1 MSRRAT
7 VRQVQY
13 LDAMGIQSWQLRR
26 AAGQN
31 PDAAQPEKQGDTV
44 AHLDWDALQQRV
56 SGCTQCALHRSRTQ
70 TVFGVGDR
78 NADWLIIGEAPG
90 KDEDLEGEP
99 FVGRAGQLL
108 NSMLLA
114 IGLKRDQV
122 YITNIVKCHPP
133 ENRDPKSEETVCC
146 EPFLLRQ
153 IDLVQPKMILALGRV
168 AAQSLLRSKLPLGK
182 LRGSVHSF
190 RDTGIPLIAT
200 WHPAYL
206 IRTPSE
212 KRSAWEDL
220 KLARRSVER
229 AS

>member
-7 VRQVQY
+7 VRQLQY
-13 LDAMGIQSWQLRR
+13 LDAMGIQPWQL
-26 AAGQN
+26 
-31 PDAAQPEKQGDTV
+31 QPEKQGDTV

-56 SGCTQCALHRSRTQ
+56 SGCTRCELHCSRTQ

-90 KDEDLEGEP
+90 KNEDLQGEP

-133 ENRDPKSEETVCC
+133 DNRDPKSEETACC
-146 EPFLLRQ
+146 EPFLLRE
-153 IDLVQPKMILALGRV
+153 IDLVQPRMILAVGRV
-168 AAQSLLRSKLPLGK
+168 AAQSLLHSKLPIGK

-190 RDTGIPLIAT
+190 RDTGIPLVAT
-200 WHPAYL
+200 YHPAYL

-220 KLARRSVER
+220 KLARRS